1 MRHCLSPAAE
11 SSYNWPWNRASESTT
26 GAIHVAR
33 AFDTH
38 LLKPNRAARGLAE
51 DTADAAWASAGDL
64 GPGSRNVGSRN
75 RLAFPSPLLPDRS
88 AAAARLHRSGS
99 ARRAR

>member
-1 MRHCLSPAAE
+1 MRRGFNPALIAAPPLASPGRRRMTHDEALLVARGGELVQLALE
-11 SSYNWPWNRASESTT
+11 SSKRIDSTT

-51 DTADAAWASAGDL
+51 DTADAAWAKS
-64 GPGSRNVGSRN
+64 
-75 RLAFPSPLLPDRS
+75 SP
-88 AAAARLHRSGS
+88 
-99 ARRAR
+99 